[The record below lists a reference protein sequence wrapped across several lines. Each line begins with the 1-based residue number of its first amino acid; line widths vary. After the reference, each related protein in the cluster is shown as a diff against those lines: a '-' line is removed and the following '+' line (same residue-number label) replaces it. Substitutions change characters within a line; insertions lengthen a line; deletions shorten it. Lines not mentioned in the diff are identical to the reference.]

1 MTTPQQDKKNCLLV
15 RYVVLTVYAYFR
27 KMVTIILL
35 LLTDSGGG
43 VVMINLMMVMVV
55 KVMMIIIFII
65 ITVDDHDYAFV
76 SNVNGDISLKDLE
89 TMFSAFGSII
99 SCQFLP
105 FDSSGSSS
113 AAAAVGSTKR
123 LIVEYT
129 EAANAISTWLSMNNF
144 KLGGLILQCE
154 VITLSAARQL
164 LQPIT
169 AMMSSSNA
177 SAVPTSSTVEYKVV
191 LLNNMITVEDT
202 KDPDLKDE
210 IAEEAKNYG
219 ELLRVDILVDHV
231 AVKASVKLLYKDANG
246 AARAVKA
253 MNNRNFGGNTIA
265 ASLVPE

>member
-1 MTTPQQDKKNCLLV
+1 
-15 RYVVLTVYAYFR
+15 
-27 KMVTIILL
+27 MV
-35 LLTDSGGG
+35 
-43 VVMINLMMVMVV
+43 MMNLMMVMVV

-65 ITVDDHDYAFV
+65 ITVDDHDDAFV
-76 SNVNGDISLKDLE
+76 SNVNGDIGLKDLE

-113 AAAAVGSTKR
+113 AAAAAVGSTKR

-169 AMMSSSNA
+169 AMMSSSNV
-177 SAVPTSSTVEYKVV
+177 SAVPTSSSTNTVEYKVV

>member
-1 MTTPQQDKKNCLLV
+1 ML
-15 RYVVLTVYAYFR
+15 
-27 KMVTIILL
+27 I
-35 LLTDSGGG
+35 
-43 VVMINLMMVMVV
+43 
-55 KVMMIIIFII
+55 MMIIIFII
-65 ITVDDHDYAFV
+65 ITVDDHDDAFI
-76 SNVNGDISLKDLE
+76 SNVNGDIGLKDLE

-105 FDSSGSSS
+105 FDSTGSSS
-113 AAAAVGSTKR
+113 SATTAAVGSTKR

-169 AMMSSSNA
+169 AVMSSSNA
-177 SAVPTSSTVEYKVV
+177 SSIQTSSSTNTVEYKVV
-191 LLNNMITVEDT
+191 LLNNMITVDDT

-219 ELLRVDILVDHV
+219 DLLRVDILVDHV

>member
-1 MTTPQQDKKNCLLV
+1 
-15 RYVVLTVYAYFR
+15 
-27 KMVTIILL
+27 
-35 LLTDSGGG
+35 
-43 VVMINLMMVMVV
+43 MI
-55 KVMMIIIFII
+55 
-65 ITVDDHDYAFV
+65 TDDHDDDAFA
-76 SNVNGDISLKDLE
+76 SNVNGDIGLKDLE
-89 TMFSAFGSII
+89 TMFSAFGGII

-105 FDSSGSSS
+105 FESSGSSS
-113 AAAAVGSTKR
+113 SAVAAAVGSTKR
-123 LIVEYT
+123 LVVEYT
-129 EAANAISTWLSMNNF
+129 EAANAFSTWLSMNNF

-169 AMMSSSNA
+169 AMISSSSSSSSSSTNA
-177 SAVPTSSTVEYKVV
+177 SSVSTSSSISTSTPVEYKVV

-231 AVKASVKLLYKDANG
+231 AGKASVKLLYRDANG

-253 MNNRNFGGNTIA
+253 MNNRNFGGNTIV

>member
-1 MTTPQQDKKNCLLV
+1 
-15 RYVVLTVYAYFR
+15 
-27 KMVTIILL
+27 
-35 LLTDSGGG
+35 
-43 VVMINLMMVMVV
+43 MMVMVV
-55 KVMMIIIFII
+55 KVMMIMMIIIFII
-65 ITVDDHDYAFV
+65 TTGDDHDDAFI
-76 SNVNGDISLKDLE
+76 SNVNGDIGLKDLE

-105 FDSSGSSS
+105 FDSTGSSS
-113 AAAAVGSTKR
+113 SATTAAVGSTKR

-169 AMMSSSNA
+169 AVMSSSNA
-177 SAVPTSSTVEYKVV
+177 SSIQTSSSTNTVEYKVV
-191 LLNNMITVEDT
+191 LLNNMITVDDT

-219 ELLRVDILVDHV
+219 DLLRVDILVDHV